1 MSKEMYIASSPHE
14 TKVAVLEDDQLVEV
28 YFERDT
34 DVGLVGGIYK
44 GRVSRVLPGMQSAFV
59 DIGLERDAFL
69 YVSDFYEDQEEY
81 DKVFEEAE
89 ARATKFTAQ
98 QAEAPSAPPVAA
110 APIVMEPPPRAVA
123 EVAPP
128 PPALLPIAPPVVPP
142 PVEVPAATVAPPIP
156 VAAPPAP
163 RESDR
168 RPFDSRRG
176 RRRHHRGRPDF
187 GEGRHGDRRFPPP
200 YRPEEP
206 ATESHTFEILPGES
220 LAKYS
225 HAAPAPLE
233 EAETG
238 KPEGSMTEV
247 GLGSERVPEG
257 VHLNDNMSGESE
269 DSFAGNGPV
278 IESVKLSTEAS
289 PAAEILAEAAKV
301 EPAMAPEPVAEAA
314 QVEPAVSAEV
324 APEPPA
330 TVTTVVAD
338 ATMSFAPGALQA
350 IMASAAPE
358 SAAAEVAEAPV
369 PTSATPV
376 PPLPEER
383 APVEP
388 VASALGSLAV
398 GPAPVAEIPAPSFAA
413 EVAASHLGGGIAGPS
428 LEAAEPKE
436 TMEAAAT
443 EALAESATASPKSAA
458 VEPAPDVAELGD
470 GEEKGESEEEIAE
483 EVEGEEESLEEGEL
497 LAEASEGELD
507 DEGELPAED
516 AAGAGG
522 EGQPVVQEAAS
533 GDGSTGAASGAPGD
547 RTYTLREPNQRPRF
561 GPRRRRGRRSPGGD
575 RGPRR
580 FDKPRDSSRPG
591 GNHHPVQIAE
601 VLKEG
606 QEIVVQIAKEPLGT
620 KGARITSHVALPGR
634 YLVYMPTIDHIGV
647 SRKIASEEERLRL
660 RNIILEN
667 KGALT
672 GGFIVRTAGQGRP
685 EEEFKADLKFL
696 SALWSEIRSKAD
708 RLKAPA
714 LLHRDLDL
722 VQRLLRDLLTPDF
735 KCVRVDNEIDY
746 ERVLDFVNRC
756 QPALVGKVKLY
767 SRDTPLYEEFGIQQE
782 IEKALKPKVWL
793 KSGGYIVINQT
804 EALVAIDVN
813 TGKFV
818 GKTNRLEDTIVKTNV
833 DAVNEIVRQVRLRD
847 LGGIIVIDFIDMDE
861 RKNRAKVV
869 QALEEA
875 FRSDRAPTKVI
886 SFHDFGLVAVT
897 RKRVKQSL
905 ERTLCVPCSYCSGSG
920 WVKSVNTVCNEILAE
935 ARKMAR
941 EIDGNVMTLRVNPEV
956 AKALKLREGGLV
968 SELESLTKKDVIIK
982 SDPNVHQ
989 ERFEIY

>member
-1 MSKEMYIASSPHE
+1 MSKEMYISSSPHE

-69 YVSDFYEDQEEY
+69 YVSDFFYEDQEEY

-98 QAEAPSAPPVAA
+98 QAEAA
-110 APIVMEPPPRAVA
+110 
-123 EVAPP
+123 
-128 PPALLPIAPPVVPP
+128 
-142 PVEVPAATVAPPIP
+142 
-156 VAAPPAP
+156 AAPPAP
-163 RESDR
+163 AAPPGNGACATCGCGSCPAPDCRPRLRLPQRSRLLRRLHRRLRSPHPRPPRESHDR
-168 RPFDSRRG
+168 RPFDPRRG
-176 RRRHHRGRPDF
+176 RRRRHRGRPDF

-200 YRPEEP
+200 HRPEEP
-206 ATESHTFEILPGES
+206 PAESHSFEILPGES

-225 HAAPAPLE
+225 HTAPAPEGILVNPQMDATVRGRGQERPATE
-233 EAETG
+233 EVPLHDKMPGEGDESLMDAGPAAETVE
-238 KPEGSMTEV
+238 KS
-247 GLGSERVPEG
+247 
-257 VHLNDNMSGESE
+257 
-269 DSFAGNGPV
+269 
-278 IESVKLSTEAS
+278 IEAS
-289 PAAEILAEAAKV
+289 PSIESGPQAAAH
-301 EPAMAPEPVAEAA
+301 
-314 QVEPAVSAEV
+314 EPAVAGEAPPEPSAEV
-324 APEPPA
+324 SAVE
-330 TVTTVVAD
+330 AD
-338 ATMSFAPGALQA
+338 ATMSFAPGALQGL
-350 IMASAAPE
+350 IASVAADRARPE
-358 SAAAEVAEAPV
+358 V
-369 PTSATPV
+369 TATPV
-376 PPLPEER
+376 PASITGER
-383 APVEP
+383 APLKEPALVKPPAPASPAVEA
-388 VASALGSLAV
+388 ASAV
-398 GPAPVAEIPAPSFAA
+398 EIDSVA
-413 EVAASHLGGGIAGPS
+413 EVASSSSQAETAAPS
-428 LEAAEPKE
+428 SLAEATSPVSREATHVAEPKE
-436 TMEAAAT
+436 TLEAARVAP
-443 EALAESATASPKSAA
+443 AEFATASTESAA
-458 VEPAPDVAELGD
+458 LEPASNAADFGE
-470 GEEKGESEEEIAE
+470 GEESGEEEISE
-483 EVEGEEESLEEGEL
+483 EGEEDLEEGEL
-497 LAEASEGELD
+497 LAESTEGELG

-516 AAGAGG
+516 AAGAEG
-522 EGQPVVQEAAS
+522 EGQPVAQEAAS
-533 GDGSTGAASGAPGD
+533 GEASPAGAPAVPGD
-547 RTYTLREPNQRPRF
+547 RTYTLREPHQRPRF
-561 GPRRRRGRRSPGGD
+561 APRGRRRGRRGPGGD

-580 FDKPRDSSRPG
+580 FDNRREAQRPG

-606 QEIVVQIAKEPLGT
+606 QEILVQIAKEPLGT

-634 YLVYMPTIDHIGV
+634 YLVFMPTIEHIGV

-667 KGALT
+667 RGALT
-672 GGFIVRTAGQGRP
+672 GGFIVRTAGQGRS

-696 SALWSEIRSKAD
+696 STLWNEIRSKSD

-714 LLHRDLDL
+714 LIHRDLDL

-735 KCVRVDNEIDY
+735 KSVRVDSEIDY

-813 TGKFV
+813 TGKYV

-861 RKNRAKVV
+861 RRNRAKVV

-875 FRSDRAPTKVI
+875 LRSDRAPTKVI

-905 ERTLCVPCSYCSGSG
+905 ERTLCVPCTYCTGSG

-935 ARKMAR
+935 ARKMAKG
-941 EIDGNVMTLRVNPEV
+941 IDGNVLTLRVNPEV
-956 AKALKLREGGLV
+956 AKALKSREGNLI

>member
-1 MSKEMYIASSPHE
+1 MSKEMYISSSPHE

-69 YVSDFYEDQEEY
+69 YVSDFFYEDQEEY
-81 DKVFEEAE
+81 DKVFDEAE
-89 ARATKFTAQ
+89 ARATKFSAQ
-98 QAEAPSAPPVAA
+98 QAEAPA
-110 APIVMEPPPRAVA
+110 APTPLAAPAVMEPPPPVVA

-128 PPALLPIAPPVVPP
+128 PPAPPVAPPPAEP
-142 PVEVPAATVAPPIP
+142 PVETVAPPTPI
-156 VAAPPAP
+156 AAPPAP
-163 RESDR
+163 RESHDR
-168 RPFDSRRG
+168 RPFDPRRG
-176 RRRHHRGRPDF
+176 RRRRHRGRPEF
-187 GEGRHGDRRFPPP
+187 GEGRHEDRRFPPP
-200 YRPEEP
+200 HRFEGPP
-206 ATESHTFEILPGES
+206 MESHTFEILPGES

-225 HAAPAPLE
+225 HAASAPIE
-233 EAETG
+233 ETEAEM
-238 KPEGSMTEV
+238 PEGTVAEV
-247 GLGSERVPEG
+247 GREALTAAHDVT
-257 VHLNDNMSGESE
+257 LNDNTSRESDDSVEGQGPALEVVEMSAEV
-269 DSFAGNGPV
+269 P
-278 IESVKLSTEAS
+278 
-289 PAAEILAEAAKV
+289 PAAETAAEAAT
-301 EPAMAPEPVAEAA
+301 M
-314 QVEPAVSAEV
+314 EPAVA
-324 APEPPA
+324 AALPPEPPTAVSAVVTDA
-330 TVTTVVAD
+330 TV
-338 ATMSFAPGALQA
+338 SFAPGALRA
-350 IMASAAPE
+350 IIASAAPE
-358 SAAAEVAEAPV
+358 SAPAEVAGAPV
-369 PTSATPV
+369 PASVTPV
-376 PPLPEER
+376 QAPPEEP
-383 APVEP
+383 APLEP
-388 VASALGSLAV
+388 TASA
-398 GPAPVAEIPAPSFAA
+398 PASPAAEPEPVAEIPASSFAA
-413 EVAASHLGGGIAGPS
+413 EVAASYSVEKIAGPS
-428 LEAAEPKE
+428 SGEAEPKK
-436 TMEAAAT
+436 AA
-443 EALAESATASPKSAA
+443 EALSPPEFAEAESAS
-458 VEPAPDVAELGD
+458 DVAELG
-470 GEEKGESEEEIAE
+470 GAEEGVESEEEIW
-483 EVEGEEESLEEGEL
+483 EEGER
-497 LAEASEGELD
+497 LAEASESELD
-507 DEGELPAED
+507 DEGELPAEV
-516 AAGAGG
+516 APGG
-522 EGQPVVQEAAS
+522 EGDNQSTAQEAAS
-533 GDGSTGAASGAPGD
+533 GDGPTTGAPGAPGD
-547 RTYTLREPNQRPRF
+547 RTYTLREPHQRPRF
-561 GPRRRRGRRSPGGD
+561 APRRRRGRRGPGGD

-580 FDKPRDSSRPG
+580 FDKPRESSRP

-606 QEIVVQIAKEPLGT
+606 QEILVQIAKEPLGT

-667 KGALT
+667 KGPLT
-672 GGFIVRTAGQGRP
+672 GGFIVRTAGQGRS

-696 SALWSEIRSKAD
+696 STLWSEIRSKSD

-714 LLHRDLDL
+714 LIHRDLDL

-735 KCVRVDNEIDY
+735 KCVRVDSEIDY

-756 QPALVGKVKLY
+756 QPALVDKVKLY

-813 TGKFV
+813 TGKYV
-818 GKTNRLEDTIVKTNV
+818 GKTNRLEDTILKTNV
-833 DAVNEIVRQVRLRD
+833 DAIKEIVRQVRLRD

-875 FRSDRAPTKVI
+875 LRSDRAPTKVI

-905 ERTLCVPCSYCSGSG
+905 ERTLCDPCSYCSGSG

-935 ARKMAR
+935 ARKMAKG
-941 EIDGNVMTLRVNPEV
+941 IDGNVLTLRVNPEV
-956 AKALKLREGGLV
+956 AKALKSREGNLI

-982 SDPNVHQ
+982 SDSNVHQ

>member
-1 MSKEMYIASSPHE
+1 MSKEMYISSSPHE

-98 QAEAPSAPPVAA
+98 QAEAPAAPTALAAPTVTETTPPV
-110 APIVMEPPPRAVA
+110 VA

-128 PPALLPIAPPVVPP
+128 APELPVAPSLAVP
-142 PVEVPAATVAPPIP
+142 PVESPAATVAPPTPI
-156 VAAPPAP
+156 ATPPGP
-163 RESDR
+163 RDSHDR
-168 RPFDSRRG
+168 RPFDPRRG
-176 RRRHHRGRPDF
+176 RRRRHRGRPDF
-187 GEGRHGDRRFPPP
+187 SEGRQGDRRFPPP
-200 YRPEEP
+200 PRPEEP
-206 ATESHTFEILPGES
+206 PTESHPFEILPGES

-225 HAAPAPLE
+225 HATSVRLE
-233 EAETG
+233 EVETEM
-238 KPEGSMTEV
+238 PEGPLTEV
-247 GLGSERVPEG
+247 GSEPLRVHEDAQLDNISAEGDGSIEGSARVVEARE
-257 VHLNDNMSGESE
+257 MSGE
-269 DSFAGNGPV
+269 AP
-278 IESVKLSTEAS
+278 
-289 PAAEILAEAAKV
+289 PAAAPV
-301 EPAMAPEPVAEAA
+301 GEPA
-314 QVEPAVSAEV
+314 QVEPAVAEPASDSPGEASAVLSDAAVPFTPSAIYSASSSATAESAHAEV
-324 APEPPA
+324 VEAP
-330 TVTTVVAD
+330 
-338 ATMSFAPGALQA
+338 APFVPT
-350 IMASAAPE
+350 ASAPALPDVE
-358 SAAAEVAEAPV
+358 PKPVVEVA
-369 PTSATPV
+369 
-376 PPLPEER
+376 
-383 APVEP
+383 
-388 VASALGSLAV
+388 
-398 GPAPVAEIPAPSFAA
+398 APSFAA
-413 EVAASHLGGGIAGPS
+413 EAAASYSVEGIAGPS
-428 LEAAEPKE
+428 SGGAEPKE
-436 TMEAAAT
+436 ASKMEAAT
-443 EALAESATASPKSAA
+443 ESPSERAESN
-458 VEPAPDVAELGD
+458 VL
-470 GEEKGESEEEIAE
+470 EED
-483 EVEGEEESLEEGEL
+483 VEGEEESLDEGEL
-497 LAEASEGELD
+497 LAEASEGETD
-507 DEGELPAED
+507 DEGELPSEVAAAAE
-516 AAGAGG
+516 G
-522 EGQPVVQEAAS
+522 ESQPVVQEAPADDDS
-533 GDGSTGAASGAPGD
+533 GTRAPSAPGD
-547 RTYTLREPNQRPRF
+547 RTYTLREPHQRPRF
-561 GPRRRRGRRSPGGD
+561 APRRRRGRRGPGGD

-580 FDKPRDSSRPG
+580 FDKPRESSRPG
-591 GNHHPVQIAE
+591 GNHHPIQIAE

-606 QEIVVQIAKEPLGT
+606 QEILVQIAKEPLGT

-696 SALWSEIRSKAD
+696 STLWSEIRSKSE
-708 RLKAPA
+708 RLRAPA

-735 KCVRVDNEIDY
+735 KCVRVDSEIDY
-746 ERVLDFVNRC
+746 ERVLDFVNRS
-756 QPALVGKVKLY
+756 QPSLVGKVKLY
-767 SRDTPLYEEFGIQQE
+767 TRDTPLYEEFGIEQE

-813 TGKFV
+813 TGKYV

-875 FRSDRAPTKVI
+875 LRSDRAPTKVI

-905 ERTLCVPCSYCSGSG
+905 ERTLCDPCNYCTGSG

-935 ARKMAR
+935 ARKMAKG
-941 EIDGNVMTLRVNPEV
+941 IDGNVLTLRVNPEV
-956 AKALKLREGGLV
+956 AKNLKSREGGLV